1 MGLGEPIK
9 LRLDVQKQY
18 QYEEEAA
25 ALGLPLSTYLRQRLE
40 RGDDVAGQLGELRR
54 AIADIG
60 KRDPSADSQAQSA
73 GTFEGGNK
81 ANTGLLVELVLLLRS
96 IVPADKL
103 NVVHGELRR
112 QNLPVWNGARG
123 LRNPQKGGDLTG
135 TD

>member
-1 MGLGEPIK
+1 MSLGEPIK

-54 AIADIG
+54 AIADID
-60 KRDPSADSQAQSA
+60 KRDPSAGSQAQPVMRS
-73 GTFEGGNK
+73 EGGDK
-81 ANTGLLVELVLLLRS
+81 LSTGLLVELVLLLRS

-112 QNLPVWNGARG
+112 QNLPVWNGTCG
-123 LRNPQKGGDLTG
+123 LRNP
-135 TD
+135 